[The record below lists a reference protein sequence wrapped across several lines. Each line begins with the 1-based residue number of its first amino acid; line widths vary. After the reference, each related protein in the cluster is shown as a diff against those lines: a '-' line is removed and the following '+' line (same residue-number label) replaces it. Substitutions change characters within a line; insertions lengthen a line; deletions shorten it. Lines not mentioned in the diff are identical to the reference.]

1 MAAGSLRVS
10 RVGGQRKA
18 KVTQSHLEDFQPPQ
32 RLLLGPGPS
41 SVHPRVLQAM
51 TLPVLGHLDPLFFR
65 VMDDVCDVLRLVF
78 HTSNFV
84 TLPLSSTGTGAMEAA
99 CANVLEPGDTIVVC
113 RNGYFGHRM
122 ADIAQRCGAETH
134 HVDSPWGKPVDVQM
148 LADELD
154 KHPKVKAVGVI
165 HAETSTGVLSP
176 VKEIA
181 ELAHRHGALVMV
193 DAVTSLGG
201 HDVQMDDWDLDVC
214 FSATQKCLGAPPGL
228 APISFGHRAMEV
240 INTRSSTV
248 QSFYFNLKDLES
260 YWSERRAYHHT
271 SPISM
276 TYALR
281 EALRILMEE
290 GLENRIQRHA
300 RTAAALRAGLEA
312 LGMHLFAD
320 PDHRLNPLT
329 SVRVPDGIEDAAVR
343 STLMDDYNIEIG
355 GGLGELRGKVWRIGL
370 MGESAREINV
380 FFLLSALERILSGLG
395 YEVASGASLAAAQRA
410 LTDTDGTH

>member
-1 MAAGSLRVS
+1 MA
-10 RVGGQRKA
+10 
-18 KVTQSHLEDFQPPQ
+18 QSYLENFQPPE

-51 TLPVLGHLDPLFFR
+51 TLPVVGHLDPIFFH
-65 VMDDVCDVLRLVF
+65 VMDDVGEALRQIF
-78 HTSNFV
+78 HTTNFM
-84 TLPLSSTGTGAMEAA
+84 TLPLSSTGTGAIEAA
-99 CANVLEPGDTIVVC
+99 CANILEPGDTMVVC
-113 RNGYFGHRM
+113 RNGFFGDRM
-122 ADIAQRCGAETH
+122 ADIAQRCEAETH
-134 HVDSPWGKPVDVQM
+134 IVDSPWGKPVDVQM
-148 LADELD
+148 LADELG
-154 KHPKVKAVGVI
+154 KHPNVKAVGVV

-181 ELAHRHGALVMV
+181 ELAHRHGALVLV

-201 HDVQMDDWDLDVC
+201 HDVRMDDWDLDVC

-228 APISFGHRAMEV
+228 APISLGPRAMEV

-260 YWSERRAYHHT
+260 YWSQTRAYHHT

-300 RTAAALRAGLEA
+300 RVAAALRAGLEA
-312 LGMHLFAD
+312 LGLDLFAD
-320 PDHRLNPLT
+320 PNHRLNPLT
-329 SVRVPDGIEDAAVR
+329 SVQVPDGVEDTAVR
-343 STLMDDYNIEIG
+343 RKLLDDYNIEIG
-355 GGLGELRGKVWRIGL
+355 GGLGALRGKVWRIGL
-370 MGESAREINV
+370 MGDSAREFNV
-380 FFLLSALERILSGLG
+380 FALLSALERILSGLG
-395 YEVASGASLAAAQRA
+395 YEVAYGASLAAAQRT
-410 LTDTDGTH
+410 LTD